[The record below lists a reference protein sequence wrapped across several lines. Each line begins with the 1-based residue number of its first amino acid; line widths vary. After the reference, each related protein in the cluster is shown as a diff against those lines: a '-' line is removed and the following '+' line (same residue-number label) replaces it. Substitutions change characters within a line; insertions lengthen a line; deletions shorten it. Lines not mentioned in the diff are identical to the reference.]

1 VAKQLVGQVSFATTV
16 VGVVD
21 LVKKLLVFGIILLM
35 VGVSIPSA
43 GRVLDKSYSISSKGI
58 TLYVGGSGPG
68 NYTNIQQA
76 VNNSQ
81 NGDTVFVY
89 NGTYY
94 ENVQIINKSISLI
107 GEDRNTTVVINND
120 TVDKLN
126 WIGFVFEVYASD
138 VMFKGF
144 TIREGTAGIHYWG
157 KVGGCHENLVVSDCN
172 FINNK
177 HDWGGMVIRTWYTNN
192 TTIENCYFDN
202 GGLALKIG
210 GNLHTNI
217 TVSNCFFNGDRS
229 VIRCVRY
236 VVFSDCKF
244 YKSTLFGDYGNNASD
259 YLQFYNCTID
269 SPNYI
274 GIDIIGTHQTF
285 ENCTFINCL
294 YEGIQIAGSDWAVIR
309 NCIFKDGRP
318 ESKGITFAGVFG
330 GLVEGCIMK
339 NLKRGIYLHAGRKI
353 TIKNCHFENNK
364 IGFLNFQWSI
374 YNRFIENNFIN
385 NNQHFQNDARLFAN
399 VYENNYWDDWDGTGS
414 YRVLK
419 DSESVNFIN
428 WLMSFLN
435 WDKNPAQEPYDI

>member
-1 VAKQLVGQVSFATTV
+1 MNIFVPIIV
-16 VGVVD
+16 
-21 LVKKLLVFGIILLM
+21 ILLIT
-35 VGVSIPSA
+35 SIGFTGA
-43 GRVLDKSYSISSKGI
+43 TYRMEERALSISFNSNI
-58 TLYVGGSGPG
+58 LYVGGSGPG
-68 NYTNIQQA
+68 NHSKIQDA
-76 VNNSQ
+76 VNDSQ
-81 NGDTVFVY
+81 DGDTVFVY

-94 ENVQIINKSISLI
+94 ENVYINKSISLI
-107 GEDRNTTVVINND
+107 GEDRNTTIVINND

-138 VMFKGF
+138 VMFKGLS
-144 TIREGTAGIHYWG
+144 ILNGTAGIHYWG

-210 GNLHTNI
+210 GKLHTNI

-236 VVFSDCKF
+236 VVFNDCKF
-244 YKSTLFGDYGNNASD
+244 YKSTLFGDYGNNGSD

-269 SPNYI
+269 SPDYI

-285 ENCTFINCL
+285 ENCTFTNCI
-294 YEGIQIAGSDWAVIR
+294 YEGIQIVGSDWALIR
-309 NCIFKDGRP
+309 NCVFKDGRT

-330 GLVEGCIMK
+330 GLVEGCVMK
-339 NLKRGIYLHAGRKI
+339 NLKLGIYLHGGRKI
-353 TIKNCHFENNK
+353 SFRNCHFENNK
-364 IGFLNFQWSI
+364 IGFKNFQWFI

-385 NNQHFQNDARLFAN
+385 NEQHFYNDAWLFAN
-399 VYENNYWDDWDGTGS
+399 IYENNYWDDWDGTGP

-419 DSESVNFIN
+419 TFRVS
-428 WLMSFLN
+428 SFLN
-435 WDKNPAQEPYDI
+435 WDFNPVSEPYDI